1 MFWGSR
7 ITKNTG
13 EERVKGNCY
22 SRRKD
27 PVKWTKSILPI
38 LQTRQQR
45 KWIYAEAIPILCG
58 ESLFKIHNVY
68 NSVEFTKYLFGNA
81 DNYSHCT
88 SVTCYRFI
96 HGKHLTIVLR

>member
-81 DNYSHCT
+81 DT
-88 SVTCYRFI
+88 IRI
-96 HGKHLTIVLR
+96 AHL